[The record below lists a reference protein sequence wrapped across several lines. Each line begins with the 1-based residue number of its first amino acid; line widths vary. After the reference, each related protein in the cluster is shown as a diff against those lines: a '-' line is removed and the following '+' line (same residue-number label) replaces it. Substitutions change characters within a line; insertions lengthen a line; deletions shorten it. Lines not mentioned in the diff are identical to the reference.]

1 MGPFYLSSLSC
12 HSNLQENQWH
22 QKKATSKSSVTNEA
36 YIGPITRSHSKRI
49 TQEQDQC
56 SNVAQSILKQLME
69 SLKAGIFLKENP
81 LYDNSDSASSKSKKE
96 AHPDVMSVI
105 MADIMVDATMAER
118 ERKVNFLMKVVE
130 ERDQKSQY

>member
-1 MGPFYLSSLSC
+1 MAS
-12 HSNLQENQWH
+12 
-22 QKKATSKSSVTNEA
+22 KKATSKSSVTNEA
-36 YIGPITRSHSKRI
+36 YTRPITRSRSKGI

-56 SNVAQSILKQLME
+56 SNVAHSILKQLME
-69 SLKAGIFLKENP
+69 SPKSRIVLKENP

-96 AHPDVMSVI
+96 AYPDVMSVI